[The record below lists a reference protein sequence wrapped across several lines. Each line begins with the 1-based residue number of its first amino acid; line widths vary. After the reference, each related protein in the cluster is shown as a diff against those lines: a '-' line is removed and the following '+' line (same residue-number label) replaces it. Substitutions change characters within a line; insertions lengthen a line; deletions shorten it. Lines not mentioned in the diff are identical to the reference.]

1 MAGKKKG
8 RPRKEI
14 GKMEFEALC
23 KLQCTEREICGV
35 FGVCEDTLNAWCKRT
50 YRLTFSEAY
59 KIYSVDGKVSL
70 RRMQFNLA
78 KTSAAMAIFL
88 GKNMLGQRDDPIPTQ
103 DDETRERANAQTL
116 AIAELINHPAEERT
130 MDEVESEGED
140 EPAKGA
146 DGA

>member
-1 MAGKKKG
+1 MGGKKKG

-14 GKMEFEALC
+14 AQLEFEALC

-50 YRLTFSEAY
+50 YRMTFSEAY

-78 KTSAAMAIFL
+78 KSSAAMAIFL
-88 GKNMLGQRDDPIPTQ
+88 GKNLLGQRDDPIPLADEDTQ
-103 DDETRERANAQTL
+103 AAVNAQTL
-116 AIAELINHPAEERT
+116 AIADLINRPAGERT
-130 MDEVESEGED
+130 MEELEAEGDER
-140 EPAKGA
+140 PKGA

>member
-1 MAGKKKG
+1 MGGKKKG

-14 GKMEFEALC
+14 AKLEFEALC

-50 YRLTFSEAY
+50 YRMTFSEAY
-59 KIYSVDGKVSL
+59 KTYSVDGKVSL

-78 KTSAAMAIFL
+78 KSSAAMAIFL
-88 GKNMLGQRDDPIPTQ
+88 GKNLLGQRDDPIPLADEDTQ
-103 DDETRERANAQTL
+103 AAVNAQTL
-116 AIAELINHPAEERT
+116 AIADLINRPAGERT
-130 MDEVESEGED
+130 MEELEAEGDER
-140 EPAKGA
+140 PKGA

>member
-1 MAGKKKG
+1 M
-8 RPRKEI
+8 
-14 GKMEFEALC
+14 
-23 KLQCTEREICGV
+23 
-35 FGVCEDTLNAWCKRT
+35 
-50 YRLTFSEAY
+50 TFSEAY
-59 KIYSVDGKVSL
+59 KTYSVDGKVSL

-103 DDETRERANAQTL
+103 DDETRDRANAQTL

-130 MDEVESEGED
+130 MEEIDAE
-140 EPAKGA
+140 GA